1 MMTCQILVLG
11 QNTRGVTA
19 APVPGFGRE
28 SGIREMLCDRGI
40 WGRRCGGGSRCF
52 YSELGFEESL
62 YTPIYTSN
70 GAKFSDVIQ
79 RWEIIGPSSCQPASR
94 AVPRPALRAGVA
106 AQARA
111 RRRARP
117 VTGTRPAVPHR
128 ARAVLFCIGPVP
140 AQRAWP
146 VWTTILTAP
155 PASDCHCP
163 A

>member
-1 MMTCQILVLG
+1 MHMMTYQILVLG

-70 GAKFSDVIQ
+70 GPKFPDIIQ
-79 RWEIIGPSSCQPASR
+79 WWKIIGPSSCQPTSR
-94 AVPRPALRAGVA
+94 AVPRLALRAGVE
-106 AQARA
+106 AQARHYE
-111 RRRARP
+111 R
-117 VTGTRPAVPHR
+117 AVPGTGPMGAGSCR
-128 ARAVLFCIGPVP
+128 AWSVLFWAVP
-140 AQRAWP
+140 MLAQRAWP
-146 VWTTILTAP
+146 IWPSIALRRKEAVP
-155 PASDCHCP
+155 
-163 A
+163 